1 MEKLTD
7 VEKAMLLSIIQ
18 GEIERL
24 EEMEYQLSKKE
35 TQKRALEFTSNR
47 LNAVKNI
54 YEKVRKEFLYG
65 N

>member
-7 VEKAMLLSIIQ
+7 IEKAMLLTIIQ

-35 TQKRALEFTSNR
+35 KQKRALEFTSNR
-47 LNAVKNI
+47 LKAVNNI
-54 YEKVRKEFLYG
+54 YEKVRKEMLYE